1 MLPHPAINDVRKT
14 EAALRDVNEIPQL
27 RRFYLTAEGRRLP
40 GRQEVLRIE
49 LAENLDQEGDN
60 AGPTRLVAGTDAGAV
75 VAVEIY
81 AAADDLA
88 LPRPW

>member
-1 MLPHPAINDVRKT
+1 L
-14 EAALRDVNEIPQL
+14 L
-27 RRFYLTAEGRRLP
+27 
-40 GRQEVLRIE
+40 IE

>member
-1 MLPHPAINDVRKT
+1 MQKRLKRGRAVPRR
-14 EAALRDVNEIPQL
+14 LSRRL
-27 RRFYLTAEGRRLP
+27 RRFHSPPEGRCSHFSQDAL
-40 GRQEVLRIE
+40 LIE